1 MGDTKRQHYVP
12 RTYLKHFSFDGK
24 RLHTFLLGKDIT
36 SVITEENKNQFI
48 KDISLSDVCVSQD
61 YYTID
66 ESNSNNN
73 RGLKAMCLEKDFF
86 QDFAEPKLTLIIKTF
101 EELAHKILNDKQ
113 IFICGVFSAVFHN
126 IGQISAAS
134 VIMKSFSVFTYL
146 PILIISG
153 IITGLLTGFSAQFIY
168 QRLKITDKS

>member
-1 MGDTKRQHYVP
+1 MAKR
-12 RTYLKHFSFDGK
+12 
-24 RLHTFLLGKDIT
+24 IT
-36 SVITEENKNQFI
+36 RDALMIA
-48 KDISLSDVCVSQD
+48 LS
-61 YYTID
+61 
-66 ESNSNNN
+66 
-73 RGLKAMCLEKDFF
+73 
-86 QDFAEPKLTLIIKTF
+86 LIIFIIESRIPSIIPVPGIKLG
-101 EELAHKILNDKQ
+101 LANIVSLYVMFAVGPADCLFVLICRIILGSVFSGSVTAFVFSVTGGIFCYLIMLLLRKILNDKQ

-126 IGQISAAS
+126 IGQIAAAS